1 MRCME
6 SRGGGQL
13 RERVVLGYANLRA
26 SQALHQTLGVAYEE
40 RPTVVVLH
48 PHQPN
53 FPHVGAAPLASL
65 PHPLRH
71 GDPRPE
77 LSQATRRGAALVPS
91 RASAVLFAAWHALTR

>member
-1 MRCME
+1 MRSME

-53 FPHVGAAPLASL
+53 FPHVGASPLPASL
-65 PHPLRH
+65 THCGMAIR
-71 GDPRPE
+71 
-77 LSQATRRGAALVPS
+77 VPS
-91 RASAVLFAAWHALTR
+91 